1 MFPPDVIYVFNFA
14 DKKQR
19 CFAHTQYYTAVFV
32 ICKYDFTDNPA
43 NFWLFRAFFIHILQ
57 KAFLFTQIPAWDLA
71 NLLANKDALCYYYKV
86 EIFYHPKSRRSA
98 FR

>member
-32 ICKYDFTDNPA
+32 ICKYDFIDNPA
-43 NFWLFRAFFIHILQ
+43 NFWLFRAFFIHNFAKSISFHPNSRMGFSKSSCKQ
-57 KAFLFTQIPAWDLA
+57 RCIV
-71 NLLANKDALCYYYKV
+71 LLL
-86 EIFYHPKSRRSA
+86 
-98 FR
+98 